1 VPLEASESFCPRWKP
16 HASAIRIFSSAIAA
30 CVAVTV
36 PGMSVRAATPV
47 QIGASGKS
55 YATVTPG
62 CALDP
67 ATGQGQQWHFGMKM
81 HVGVDS
87 QSEVIH
93 TVAVTPANADGCK
106 ASPAQMTLARKFLT
120 LSYLHRGHRT

>member
-1 VPLEASESFCPRWKP
+1 
-16 HASAIRIFSSAIAA
+16 
-30 CVAVTV
+30 
-36 PGMSVRAATPV
+36 
-47 QIGASGKS
+47 
-55 YATVTPG
+55 
-62 CALDP
+62 LDP

-106 ASPAQMTLARKFLT
+106 ASPAQLTLARKFLTIRKFLT